1 MKSITCSFK
10 KFIFALVLTAF
21 FSLPIK
27 AQHMIIGS
35 YNLRYANTNDLGN
48 LWQDRAPVIA
58 SLLSFHG
65 FDIMILMYT
74 ILRAGVQER
83 EGETL

>member
-1 MKSITCSFK
+1 
-10 KFIFALVLTAF
+10 
-21 FSLPIK
+21 
-27 AQHMIIGS
+27 MIIGS

-65 FDIMILMYT
+65 FDIIGT
-74 ILRAGVQER
+74 QEGLRHLQ
-83 EGETL
+83 